1 MLGAVLAHM
10 PARLWPALLPY
21 LAFEGATAVV
31 AFVSPRAAVV
41 ASGWYEAVVPFM
53 ATWLWVV
60 GFWLLHG
67 RALGVAWVDD
77 AGFGLS
83 LCGYAIG
90 TWAVASLGT
99 AFSVLPE
106 VRRLVARGP
115 YRFVRHPI
123 YLAYFLVAAGALV
136 VRPSPALMTVAVI
149 WAWLMWLRLRME
161 ERKLAA
167 FLSGYAEYAART
179 GTLLP
184 RLSGP
189 RPAAEQ

>member
-1 MLGAVLAHM
+1 MLAAVLTRAPAH
-10 PARLWPALLPY
+10 LWPALLPY

-31 AFVSPRAAVV
+31 AFVSSRASVA
-41 ASGWYEAVVPFM
+41 ASGWAEAAVPLV

-83 LCGYAIG
+83 LCGYALG

-136 VRPSPALMTVAVI
+136 VRPSPALMTVAVV

-167 FLSGYAEYAART
+167 FLSGYAEYAAGT
-179 GTLLP
+179 GALFP
-184 RLSGP
+184 RL
-189 RPAAEQ
+189 AAASLARSR